1 MRREEAD
8 HVLVVEREPGGAE
21 ALRVR
26 SEIGASACEPR
37 FQVREPVAA
46 MAGGFGQLG
55 GRGREVDDH
64 RRVAAERLLQTEI
77 RRAVAEVAGGE
88 KLEGVRRGTIDV
100 RAGGDVID
108 RVDDQIEVDQAG
120 RRVGLEV
127 ARRGPQGGPELLR
140 RERRVSE
147 PTGRSATLDRLAEP
161 APRSPARPRPRDGA
175 RTNLIRELY
184 PFPRARTSW
193 INDAG

>member
-1 MRREEAD
+1 
-8 HVLVVEREPGGAE
+8 
-21 ALRVR
+21 
-26 SEIGASACEPR
+26 
-37 FQVREPVAA
+37 
-46 MAGGFGQLG
+46 
-55 GRGREVDDH
+55 
-64 RRVAAERLLQTEI
+64 
-77 RRAVAEVAGGE
+77 RAVAEVAGGE
-88 KLEGVRRGTIDV
+88 KLERVRRGTIDV
-100 RAGGDVID
+100 RAGRDVID

-161 APRSPARPRPRDGA
+161 APRPPAQRRQRHDA
-175 RTNLIRELY
+175 RTKLISEPH
-184 PFPRARTSW
+184 PFAHDRTTW